1 MLSRRLSLK
10 LLAPTVLVS
19 VVLVVTCVLV
29 ALYLNQLHVD
39 VARDLRENF
48 ASMRAADDLETTVRE
63 LINLLRARP
72 RNGEKS
78 AQQMVSEYY
87 RSLREDLL
95 PASEKLANLDRE
107 KDLVREIRAGLDA
120 FEVRWRSRPTDGPTP
135 EDATDA
141 ALAELLER
149 EVLPPCRKLR
159 TFNIEQVG
167 ASDRDNYLIVSRLT
181 GALVAV
187 GVVAPLGALLL
198 GYFVARGVYQSIYQL
213 SVRIRDAAGRL
224 KSEIRPVT
232 LEDARDLPDLHQ
244 QMQTV
249 IETIEDVV
257 ERLQQR
263 EREVLRAE
271 QLAAVGQV
279 AAGVAHEL
287 RNPLTSVKMLVQTGL
302 EGPRPAGLPLEDL
315 SVIEHEIRRMEACI
329 QTFLDFARPPSSER
343 RPTDLTAVV
352 RRALA
357 LVEAR
362 ARKQDVT
369 IKAELPP
376 GPLNLPIDG
385 EQIHQV
391 VLNLLLNA
399 LDALPHGGTVRVSV
413 RGPTPETNAAE
424 VRIADTG
431 PGIAPKIME
440 RLFQPFVSSKETG
453 MGLGL
458 SISQRLVE
466 AHGGTISGENAPDGG
481 AVFTFTLPG
490 EATG

>member
-1 MLSRRLSLK
+1 VLFRRLSLK

-19 VVLVVTCVLV
+19 VLLVVTCVLV

-63 LINLLRARP
+63 FINLLRGKP
-72 RNGEKS
+72 RDPEKL
-78 AQQMVSEYY
+78 AQQVEAYY
-87 RSLREDLL
+87 RSLREELL
-95 PASEKLANLDRE
+95 PASERLANLDRE
-107 KDLVREIRAGLDA
+107 KVLVQEIRAGLDE
-120 FEVRWRSRPTDGPTP
+120 FEKRWHSRPSNGPP
-135 EDATDA
+135 EDATNA
-141 ALAELLER
+141 ALAQLLEDQ
-149 EVLPPCRKLR
+149 VLPSCRKLR
-159 TFNIEQVG
+159 TYNIEQVG

-198 GYFVARGVYQSIYQL
+198 GYFVARNVYQSIYQL

-232 LEDARDLPDLHQ
+232 LEDPRDLPDLHL

-362 ARKQDVT
+362 ARKQHVA
-369 IKAELPP
+369 IKAELPRD
-376 GPLNLPIDG
+376 PLDLPIDG

-399 LDALPHGGTVRVSV
+399 LDALPHGGTVRVTV
-413 RGPTPETNAAE
+413 RGPTPESNAAE
-424 VRIADTG
+424 VRVADTG

-466 AHGGTISGENAPDGG
+466 AHGGTISGENAPEGG
-481 AVFTFTLPG
+481 AVFTFTLPV
-490 EATG
+490 AP

>member
-1 MLSRRLSLK
+1 
-10 LLAPTVLVS
+10 
-19 VVLVVTCVLV
+19 
-29 ALYLNQLHVD
+29 
-39 VARDLRENF
+39 
-48 ASMRAADDLETTVRE
+48 
-63 LINLLRARP
+63 
-72 RNGEKS
+72 
-78 AQQMVSEYY
+78 
-87 RSLREDLL
+87 
-95 PASEKLANLDRE
+95 LANLDRE
-107 KDLVREIRAGLDA
+107 KDLVREIRAGLDK
-120 FEVRWRSRPTDGPTP
+120 FEQRWRSRPSDAPPP
-135 EDATDA
+135 EEATDA
-141 ALAELLER
+141 ALAQLLED
-149 EVLPPCRKLR
+149 EVLPPSRNLR
-159 TFNIEQVG
+159 TYNIEQVG

-271 QLAAVGQV
+271 QLAAVGRV

-315 SVIEHEIRRMEACI
+315 SIIEHEIRRMEACI

-343 RPTDLTAVV
+343 RPTDLTGVV
-352 RRALA
+352 RRSLA

-362 ARKQDVT
+362 ARKQAVT

-376 GPLNLPIDG
+376 GPLDLPIDG

-399 LDALPHGGTVRVSV
+399 LDALPHGGTVRVTV
-413 RGPTPETNAAE
+413 RGPGAAGSGDPRRALAE

-466 AHGGTISGENAPDGG
+466 AHGGTITGENAPDGG